1 MKRIQAIYQAFSTGR
16 TDLMEEARA
25 SLKSPVLRG
34 SEKQIA
40 WAADI
45 VEDMKSVICSL
56 LVAQIENGIDE
67 AAIEANLSKFE
78 AWEFNAAALIDAS
91 KRSEIYIPKPNL
103 ATAAINPHEQMA
115 VLAKL
120 GSLRTNK

>member
-1 MKRIQAIYQAFSTGR
+1 MKRIQAIYQAFATGR

-25 SLKSPVLRG
+25 SLKSPALNG
-34 SEKQIA
+34 SDKQIN

-45 VEDMKSVICSL
+45 LEDMKSVICGL

-67 AAIEANLSKFE
+67 AAIEANLKKFE
-78 AWEFNAAALIDAS
+78 AWEFNAADLIQAS
-91 KRSEIYIPKPNL
+91 KNSEIYVPKANV

-115 VLAKL
+115 IIAKL
-120 GSLRTNK
+120 GSIRIK